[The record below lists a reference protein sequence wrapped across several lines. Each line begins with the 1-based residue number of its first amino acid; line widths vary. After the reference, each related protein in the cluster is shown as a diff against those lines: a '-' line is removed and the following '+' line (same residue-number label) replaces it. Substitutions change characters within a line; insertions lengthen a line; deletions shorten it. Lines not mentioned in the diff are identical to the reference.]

1 MTISVQ
7 KRSSIYK
14 GRVFELTAEEIT
26 LPNNTHM
33 TIDIIR
39 HPGASAI
46 VPVLNSGNV
55 VLLRQYRHAVGGDI
69 WEIPAGTFDGPED
82 PLICAKRELTEET
95 GYIGQSWTRLGEI
108 TPVPGYSDERI
119 HLFLAAGLTLSTQN
133 LDVDE
138 VIQVHDI
145 AFKAAMDMVFS
156 GEIQDAKTIAG
167 LCLAARV
174 LQNSS
179 RHNSDV

>member
-1 MTISVQ
+1 MTVAVQ
-7 KRSSIYK
+7 KKSTIYR
-14 GRVFELTAEEIT
+14 GRVFELTAEDIT
-26 LPNNTHM
+26 LPNGTHM

-46 VPVLNSGNV
+46 VPVLDSGNV

-69 WEIPAGTFDGPED
+69 WEIPAGTFDGRED

-95 GYIGQSWTRLGEI
+95 GYTAGSWTRLGEI
-108 TPVPGYSDERI
+108 IPVPGYSDERI
-119 HLFLAAGLTLSTQN
+119 HLYLASGLTMTSQN
-133 LDVDE
+133 LDLDE

-145 AFKAAMDMVFS
+145 RFQTAMDMVSS

-167 LCLAARV
+167 LCLACRV
-174 LQNSS
+174 LQNC
-179 RHNSDV
+179 